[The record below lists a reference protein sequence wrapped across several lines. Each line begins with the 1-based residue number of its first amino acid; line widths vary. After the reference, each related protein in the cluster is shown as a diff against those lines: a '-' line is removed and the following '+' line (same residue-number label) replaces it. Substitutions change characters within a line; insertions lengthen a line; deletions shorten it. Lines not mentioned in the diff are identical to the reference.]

1 MYVNLDEGR
10 VPNAAEA
17 VDLPGLDDQ
26 NVARASFEVLTVDGP
41 ATATFSHELDFVVRM
56 TMGPG
61 TTPGK
66 GAEEEHGDIHVAV
79 IGPDEVV

>member
-1 MYVNLDEGR
+1 MYVDLHEGR
-10 VPNAAEA
+10 VPDAAEA

-26 NVARASFEVLTVDGP
+26 NVACAGFEVLTVDGP
-41 ATATFSHELDFVVRM
+41 ETATFPHELDFVVGM

-61 TTPGK
+61 TTLGK

-79 IGPDEVV
+79 IGPDKVV

>member
-26 NVARASFEVLTVDGP
+26 NVARAGLEVFTVDGP
-41 ATATFSHELDFVVRM
+41 ATATLPHELDFVVRM

-61 TTPGK
+61 TAPGE
-66 GAEEEHGDIHVAV
+66 GAEKEHGDIHVAV
-79 IGPDEVV
+79 IGPDKVV